1 MTYTIRETCRL
12 CEGPLRDVVSLGE
25 IHLSTFLD
33 TNENPP
39 PKVPLDLVQ
48 CTKCELILL
57 RHTVNG
63 DIMYSQYWYQS
74 GLNKFMV
81 DALKDVVTETLARV
95 RIEPGDVLIDI
106 GSNDG
111 TLLDQYPKDMLAW
124 FVGFEPSNLH
134 ALSHG
139 RGHIIIHDYF
149 NASAYMKI
157 FAQKAKIITSIAMF
171 YDLENPHTFI
181 EDARAILAN
190 DGVWTI
196 QLMDLLSMIATR
208 DFPNMC
214 HEHLEYY
221 TLKDMVNLMDQ
232 HGLQVFDVSYN
243 DVNGKSLRV
252 YVSHKGARPIELS
265 VLSALEQEREF
276 FESVG
281 DVATY
286 FKKAVEDVRAG
297 VVSFIKYAKSSGQK
311 VAVMG
316 ASTKGNTT
324 LQYFGLT
331 EQDIDHAAE
340 INPDKFG
347 KRTVGSNIP
356 IISEETSLVLNPD
369 YYLILPWSFLSSF
382 ISRNIDYLKAGGQFI
397 VPLPDPRIVSYKD
410 GELHEWRI

>member
-1 MTYTIRETCRL
+1 MIYTERTTCRL
-12 CEGPLRDVVSLGE
+12 CHGALKDVVSLGE

-48 CTKCELILL
+48 CTSCDLIQL

-63 DIMYSQYWYQS
+63 DAMYSAYWYQS

-81 DALKDVVTETLARV
+81 DALNNVVQETLARV
-95 RIEPGDVLIDI
+95 HVEPGDIFVDI

-111 TLLDQYPKDMLAW
+111 TLLDQYKDPMVWL
-124 FVGFEPSNLH
+124 VGYEPSNLYT
-134 ALSHG
+134 LSLDK
-139 RGHIIIHDYF
+139 GHIIFNDYF
-149 NASAYMKI
+149 NAAAYMKV
-157 FAQKAKIITSIAMF
+157 FSKKAKIITSIAMF
-171 YDLENPHTFI
+171 YDLEEPHTFV
-181 EDARAILAN
+181 EDARAILAD
-190 DGVWTI
+190 DGIWTI
-196 QLMDLLSMIATR
+196 QMMDLLSMIATR

-221 TLKDMVNLMDQ
+221 TLKDMVNLMDS

-243 DVNGKSLRV
+243 NVNGSSIRV
-252 YVSHKGARPIELS
+252 YVSHKNTRPVES
-265 VLSALEQEREF
+265 TVKEALDNERAF

-286 FKKAVEDVRAG
+286 FKQAVEDVRAG
-297 VVSFIKYAKSSGQK
+297 VVSYIRYLRSNDKK

-316 ASTKGNTT
+316 ASTKGNTI

-331 EQDIDHAAE
+331 EDDIDHAAE

-356 IISEETSLVLNPD
+356 IIPESTSLSLKPD
-369 YYLILPWSFLSSF
+369 YYLILPWGF
-382 ISRNIDYLKAGGQFI
+382 IDNFIQRNMDYLKNGGAFI
-397 VPLPDPRIVSYKD
+397 VPLPDPAVISIKD
-410 GELHEWRI
+410 DQLHVWKI